1 MSDRRI
7 LVVDDEPDMVENCTR
22 LLRRAGH
29 RVMGTTDP
37 ERALALLESERP
49 DLLLTDVKM
58 PGIDGMELMRRAHEL
73 DPALPVIVVT
83 AFATIE
89 AAVAAIKAGAFDY
102 LPKTFTADQLT
113 VAVERARSSRTST
126 RVRPRAFSAAANS
139 HSRSRAETPSLSLTW
154 SGSTQ

>member
-49 DLLLTDVKM
+49 DLLLT
-58 PGIDGMELMRRAHEL
+58 P
-73 DPALPVIVVT
+73 PP
-83 AFATIE
+83 
-89 AAVAAIKAGAFDY
+89 AGAI
-102 LPKTFTADQLT
+102 LSCVCRRL
-113 VAVERARSSRTST
+113 AVDA
-126 RVRPRAFSAAANS
+126 P
-139 HSRSRAETPSLSLTW
+139 
-154 SGSTQ
+154 G